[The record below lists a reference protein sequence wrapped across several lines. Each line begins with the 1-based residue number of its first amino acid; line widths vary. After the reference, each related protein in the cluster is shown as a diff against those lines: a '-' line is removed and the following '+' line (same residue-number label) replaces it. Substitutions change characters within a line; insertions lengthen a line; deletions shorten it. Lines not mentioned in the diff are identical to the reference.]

1 MPTILTPYLSFR
13 DNAREAM
20 QFYHSVFGGQLNIS
34 TFKDYHATE
43 DPSEENNVMHSQL
56 ETPNGMTL
64 MAADTPNGME
74 YSEGSRISV
83 TLSGE
88 NEPELRGYWEKLS
101 QGANVTVPLEKAPW
115 GDFFGM
121 LTDKYGIVWQVNI
134 AGEQAAQA

>member
-20 QFYHSVFGGQLNIS
+20 EFYHSVFGGQLNIS

-88 NEPELRGYWEKLS
+88 DEAELRGYWEKLS
-101 QGANVTVPLEKAPW
+101 QGANVSVPLEKAPW

-134 AGEQAAQA
+134 NGDQAAQA

>member
-20 QFYHSVFGGQLNIS
+20 EFYHSVFGGQLNIS

-74 YSEGSRISV
+74 YKEGARISV

-88 NEPELRGYWEKLS
+88 DESELRGYWEKLS
-101 QGANVTVPLEKAPW
+101 QGANVVMPLEKAPW
-115 GDFFGM
+115 GDFYGM

-134 AGEQAAQA
+134 AGDQAAQD

>member
-20 QFYHSVFGGQLNIS
+20 QFYHSVFGGKLNIS

-88 NEPELRGYWEKLS
+88 DEAELRGYWEKLS
-101 QGANVTVPLEKAPW
+101 QGANIAVPLEKAPW

-134 AGEQAAQA
+134 NGEQAAQA